1 MRIGIDAQTILNP
14 EMGDAAGLGHYT
26 YQLIRHLLMTD
37 KENEYFLF
45 FSYRVRQKDIEKIE
59 KFGNPN
65 IKVKRFPFS
74 CYKKFLP
81 LVYSEMLANAF
92 FLKHRLDVLH
102 VPGGRTP
109 LAYKG
114 KLVVTAHN
122 LAIKKFPELF
132 SKKEIFKSKIKPP
145 AYNKAD
151 ITIATSE
158 SAKKDLMNNFGVDE
172 NKIKVVYNAFDEKFF
187 NDASVN
193 EIQKAKNKYR
203 IEGEYILFMNTI
215 KPLNNLSRLIEAFS
229 KSRLI
234 LKGKKPNSNYK
245 LVLAGK
251 SGWMSD
257 EIKQIAKDFGLKNE
271 IIFPGYIAP
280 QDLNALF
287 AGADIFVSVPIY
299 EEFGSPVLEAMAC
312 GVPVIC
318 SDVSSLPEITN
329 GVAQMVN
336 PYDLDGIKNT
346 ILKILD
352 DDGLRREMKKKGL
365 EQARKFHWKKTAEET
380 IRIYEEV
387 SNSTHP

>member
-26 YQLIRHLLMTD
+26 YQLIRHLLEVD
-37 KENEYFLF
+37 RENEYFLF
-45 FSYRVRQKDIEKIE
+45 FNYRVRQKDIEKIE

-65 IKVKRFPFS
+65 IKIKRFPFS

-81 LVYSEMLANAF
+81 LVYSEMLANSF
-92 FLKHRLDVLH
+92 FLKYKLDVLH
-102 VPGGRTP
+102 IPGGRAP
-109 LAYKG
+109 LAYRK
-114 KLVVTAHN
+114 KLIVTAHN

-132 SKKEIFKSKIKPP
+132 SKKELLKFKIKPS

-151 ITIATSE
+151 LTIATSE
-158 SAKKDLMNNFGVDE
+158 SAKKDLVNSFGVDE
-172 NKIKVVYNAFDEKFF
+172 NKIKVIHNAFDEKFF
-187 NDASVN
+187 NDAN
-193 EIQKAKNKYR
+193 ITEIQEVKSKYKVD
-203 IEGEYILFMNTI
+203 GEYILFMNTI

-251 SGWMSD
+251 SGWLAD

-271 IIFPGYIAP
+271 VIFPGYIDP

-287 AGADIFVSVPIY
+287 AGADIFMSVPIY

-312 GVPVIC
+312 GTPVIC
-318 SDVSSLPEITN
+318 SDISSLPEIT
-329 GVAQMVN
+329 GGAARMVN
-336 PYDLDGIKNT
+336 PYDVDGIKNM
-346 ILKILD
+346 ILKVLD
-352 DDGLRREMKKKGL
+352 DDRLREEMKRKGL
-365 EQARKFHWKKTAEET
+365 EQAKKFHWRKTAEET
-380 IRIYEEV
+380 VKVYKEV
-387 SNSTHP
+387 VRK

>member
-37 KENEYFLF
+37 RENEYFLF

-65 IKVKRFPFS
+65 IKIKRFPFS

-81 LVYSEMLANAF
+81 LVYSEMLVNSF
-92 FLKHRLDVLH
+92 FLKYKLDVLH
-102 VPGGRTP
+102 TPGGRVP
-109 LAYKG
+109 LAYKR
-114 KLVVTAHN
+114 KLIVTAHN

-132 SKKEIFKSKIKPP
+132 SKKELLKSKIKPP

-151 ITIATSE
+151 IIIATSE
-158 SAKKDLMNNFGVDE
+158 SAKKDLVNNFGVDE
-172 NKIKVVYNAFDEKFF
+172 NKIRVVYNAFDEKFF
-187 NDASVN
+187 NDASVT
-193 EIQKAKNKYR
+193 EIQEMKNKYK

-257 EIKQIAKDFGLKNE
+257 EIKQIARDFGLKNE

-287 AGADIFVSVPIY
+287 AGADIFVSVPVY

-312 GVPVIC
+312 GTPVIC

-336 PYDLDGIKNT
+336 PYDIDGIKNT
-346 ILKILD
+346 ILKVLD
-352 DDGLRREMKKKGL
+352 DDKLREDIKKRGL

-380 IRIYEEV
+380 VKIYEEV
-387 SNSTHP
+387 GGK